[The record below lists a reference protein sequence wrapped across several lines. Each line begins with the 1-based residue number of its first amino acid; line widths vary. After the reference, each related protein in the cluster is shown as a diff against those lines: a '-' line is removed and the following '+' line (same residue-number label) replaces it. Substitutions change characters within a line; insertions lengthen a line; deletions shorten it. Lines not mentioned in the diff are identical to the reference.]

1 MEDADVR
8 KVTSPAA
15 DKVSEIFAHNMSLYM
30 HENSISGNA
39 LASRSG
45 IPQKTLWVTM
55 NLKNIPTLDTANKI
69 CQALSVDLR
78 VMLSKRLS
86 AHEVQRTKGIG
97 ATVDMLIG
105 LPSDKLSSVRD
116 VIEAFAK

>member
-1 MEDADVR
+1 MEGGDVQ
-8 KVTSPAA
+8 KVTTGE
-15 DKVSEIFAHNMSLYM
+15 KVSEIFAHNMSLFM

-55 NLKNIPTLDTANKI
+55 NLKNVPTLDTADRI

-86 AHEVQRTKGIG
+86 AHEVQRTRRVGVILD
-97 ATVDMLIG
+97 TLIS
-105 LPSDKLSSVRD
+105 LPSDKLGSAKDIV
-116 VIEAFAK
+116 EAFAK